1 MGVNIDYYPL
11 TDYVPTAEVN
21 SGSAGIDII
30 LFLNMDP
37 SHMTLAVC

>member
-1 MGVNIDYYPL
+1 MGINTYYYPL
-11 TDYVPTAEVN
+11 ISVPAAEVN

-37 SHMTLAVC
+37 FRVTLAVC